1 MKINN
6 IITQFLVIYI
16 GGAVILSIIMTAIGM
31 QSSTVF
37 TVLLVMF
44 IVRHLVSEYMKE
56 HQRNLT
62 DDEYWKIFFSIY
74 GITLTFEMVVSS
86 IFFTQMD
93 IDSSIM
99 TIAIITAIVMNG
111 AAVFAGLYHAKKVAI
126 KANYFKA

>member
-99 TIAIITAIVMNG
+99 TIAIITAIIMNG

>member
-86 IFFTQMD
+86 IFLLKW
-93 IDSSIM
+93 I
-99 TIAIITAIVMNG
+99 
-111 AAVFAGLYHAKKVAI
+111 
-126 KANYFKA
+126 